1 MVDGFTDPSATILE
15 GHTKTV
21 DAVAFSADSNVLASC
36 SGDGTVRIWN
46 VFAGLCDRTFTNYT
60 SLSGL
65 VTLSPAGDMVSYPS
79 LNETVEVRDTASGRR
94 IQALGRC
101 HGLSALKFSLDG
113 KTVAL
118 GFQNGTI
125 RLWDIFTASNLVLR
139 ASESAAPVCSL
150 DFASDKKTLA
160 VCFKNDSVEIWSI
173 DTGQHQKTMAY
184 KNCTSIQFW
193 ASSKELTILSDD
205 GVVSQIDTTT
215 WRSKSHPYWY
225 GIGLWTTWWPWYSS
239 NSSTKPKPVM
249 AFGTVEPAC
258 AATSLAGGGIWVH
271 PWPRDR
277 YHVASSD
284 LLSDIHLLSFSPN
297 GTKLLSCHE
306 DRIIRIW
313 DRFYGGEGLLTTGEG
328 FLTKAKSPIIGH
340 AFSPNGT
347 MFATLHHSGRV
358 RITRLWP
365 RDEKFLSTRFPGNL
379 ALAFSPDSRFLAL
392 ASARGNVE
400 IHNLEE
406 NTVRCYGREGEDL
419 EIVALAFLD
428 EDTLAFADRETN
440 QVGTLR
446 FKSDEPSTGVVANA
460 VVEEYPFEY
469 LPFEKRVFEAANG
482 EDKPPRFLM
491 RGSRFVAM
499 DWGYLLGQGSSTK
512 TELGLQGR
520 MFVKND
526 WLELDGKGLIW
537 LPPNSRPVCAAI
549 HRDVIVLGQGTG
561 FDLLIRFDL
570 SRLPA

>member
-1 MVDGFTDPSATILE
+1 MSRTLKYNMLDIGHPGMLIDESHLKVDVLGAALYSCTSWVDHASDLIADTPLAEAEVYI
-15 GHTKTV
+15 TKYLGEV
-21 DAVAFSADSNVLASC
+21 YDFLRKA
-36 SGDGTVRIWN
+36 
-46 VFAGLCDRTFTNYT
+46 FTNYT

-125 RLWDIFTASNLVLR
+125 RLWDIFTAGNLVLR

-184 KNCTSIQFW
+184 KNC
-193 ASSKELTILSDD
+193 
-205 GVVSQIDTTT
+205 
-215 WRSKSHPYWY
+215 
-225 GIGLWTTWWPWYSS
+225 
-239 NSSTKPKPVM
+239 
-249 AFGTVEPAC
+249 
-258 AATSLAGGGIWVH
+258 
-271 PWPRDR
+271 
-277 YHVASSD
+277 
-284 LLSDIHLLSFSPN
+284 
-297 GTKLLSCHE
+297 
-306 DRIIRIW
+306 
-313 DRFYGGEGLLTTGEG
+313 
-328 FLTKAKSPIIGH
+328 H
-340 AFSPNGT
+340 AFSPYGT

-365 RDEKFLSTRFPGNL
+365 RDEKVLSTRFPGNL
-379 ALAFSPDSRFLAL
+379 ASAFSPDSRFLAL

-428 EDTLAFADRETN
+428 EDTLAFADRKTN
-440 QVGTLR
+440 QIGTLR
-446 FKSDEPSTGVVANA
+446 FKSDEPSTSVVANA

-512 TELGLQGR
+512 IFSFKMNLSIIFTALLTGAVTAVPI
-520 MFVKND
+520 FVDCENQAD
-526 WLELDGKGLIW
+526 
-537 LPPNSRPVCAAI
+537 
-549 HRDVIVLGQGTG
+549 
-561 FDLLIRFDL
+561 FDSATATRLRCTNNL
-570 SRLPA
+570 SNANANANANPSDPEVHAY